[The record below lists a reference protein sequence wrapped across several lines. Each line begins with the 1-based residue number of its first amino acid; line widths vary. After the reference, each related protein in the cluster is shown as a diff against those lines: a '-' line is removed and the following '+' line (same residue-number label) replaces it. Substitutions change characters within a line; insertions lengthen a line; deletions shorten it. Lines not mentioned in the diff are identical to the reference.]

1 MLHNLEWSNMRRIFK
16 PLFWGLVFLLILVA
30 LDQVLVRVQPVHPAH
45 AAVREFYR
53 DFRSRLFSIIEVVPP
68 DAPQSIEAVIDQ
80 GRKAGANAS
89 SDQKLSSKAATIPTK
104 PTRYVYADQDGAL
117 QFADSLEQ
125 VPAAYRASAEPL
137 ED

>member
-1 MLHNLEWSNMRRIFK
+1 MRRVFK
-16 PLFWGLVFLLILVA
+16 PLFWCLVFLLVLVA
-30 LDQVLVRVQPVHPAH
+30 VDQLLVRVPPVHPAH

-53 DFRSRLFSIIEVVPP
+53 DFRSRLFSIIEIVPT
-68 DAPQSIEAVIDQ
+68 DKPQTIEAVIDQ
-80 GRKAGANAS
+80 KRKS
-89 SDQKLSSKAATIPTK
+89 SVATPSSQTRPAAQSAAAAK

-125 VPAAYRASAEPL
+125 VPAAFRASAEPL

>member
-1 MLHNLEWSNMRRIFK
+1 MRRIFK

-30 LDQVLVRVQPVHPAH
+30 LDQTLVRVPPVHPAH

-68 DAPQSIEAVIDQ
+68 DAPQSIEAVIDK
-80 GRKAGANAS
+80 GRKVATKVSPGEEP
-89 SDQKLSSKAATIPTK
+89 QPKAAPAK
-104 PTRYVYADQDGAL
+104 PIRYVYADQDGAL

-125 VPAAYRASAEPL
+125 VPATYRTSAEPL